1 MKPVEVLIKH
11 LETICKQ
18 HFLNE
23 KILLVD
29 SYMIGE
35 QILRQYTQR
44 NNYALNIKIK
54 TIKDLALDSTSN
66 QQNQLM
72 SNALGVHLVYN
83 LLTELKPGLN
93 YFHELE
99 ITPTLSKSMYLTIN
113 QLRLAG
119 YKSSNLSSEPFVS
132 PKKGDDL
139 KLILEAYEQLLHKH
153 KLVDEADLY
162 RSSLGKYDSRNQI
175 FILQSNLKLT
185 YEQVKF
191 LEALL
196 PPTNFYLP
204 MEAVRGAAIPE
215 SSPLSKVVF
224 GDETPLSYLSD
235 VENSPTTVPT
245 LSLFSAKTEEM
256 ELKEV
261 IYRIKEK
268 GIRFDEAA
276 IFYTSSA
283 QYVTAMYHV
292 AERLQVP
299 VTFGEGIRIGFT
311 RPGKMVAGILAWMKD
326 YYSVQAFLKL
336 LQENVLDLGD
346 DAPSKRTWATLLRGA
361 DIGWGKERYLT
372 QIQAKLK
379 ESLGSEN
386 RIRDYEWILKWF
398 ATTFKHMQTAE
409 NNGTINY
416 RDLLKTIHYFLQNY
430 CKVSSAFDQAAKE
443 ALLERIENLLPFSN
457 ESVVNAHQKFEEDFL
472 TIRIGHS
479 RPKPGFLHFTSY
491 KNGLYLNREHLF
503 IVGMDNKRFPGKA
516 GEDPLLLDTERGKLG
531 RFLPLE
537 KERTKN
543 DLYSMLQLFASAAK
557 NEITI
562 SFCRF
567 DINEN
572 QNISPAYLF
581 LQCYRIQTGDFSA
594 DFKTLQENVP
604 VINRSHPLEIEDWWY
619 EKITNSQ
626 TTQLNEPFLAD
637 FPNIT
642 RGLHAEKMR
651 QDPAFTVYEGKIES
665 DTTSFD
671 PRKNQEITISAG
683 KLEKIA
689 KCPYAY
695 FLENVLRLNVIEDIT
710 YDPTKWLDAKT
721 RGTLLHEIF
730 EKFYQ
735 EMKERHEKPSYSK
748 HVGLLTKIANE
759 RLNDVKKI
767 VPPPNPRTERLE
779 SEEIIESCETFLK
792 IEEENSEQ
800 GEPLYFEYSFGK
812 DAPAVIEL
820 PTGTVHVRGIIDRV
834 DILPDG
840 SYHIIDYKTGSSWGY
855 HTKEFFKGGR
865 QLQHLLYT
873 LAIEAHMGME
883 AGAVKMSSYLFPT
896 RKGAGK
902 RFVREQ
908 EETTRTNG
916 KDILDKLLSI
926 VEHGHFTMTDDENE
940 CTFCEFKK
948 ICRRST
954 YDKDALKHKQ
964 QDETA
969 EGLKSFKGVRAY
981 D

>member
-1 MKPVEVLIKH
+1 MDVLIKH

-35 QILRQYTQR
+35 QILRQFTQQ
-44 NNYALNIKIK
+44 NNHALNLKIK
-54 TIKDLALDSTSN
+54 TIKDLALDSTST
-66 QQNQLM
+66 QQNQLL
-72 SNALGVHLVYN
+72 SDALGAHFVFT
-83 LLTELKPGLN
+83 LLTELKHNLN

-99 ITPTLSKSMYLTIN
+99 ITPTLSKSMYQTIN
-113 QLRLAG
+113 QLRIAG
-119 YKSSNLSSEPFVS
+119 YKSSTLSSEPFVS

-162 RSSLGKYDSRNQI
+162 RHALGKYDSQNQI
-175 FILQSNLKLT
+175 FILQSNLKLA

-191 LEALL
+191 LETAL
-196 PPTNFYLP
+196 PPTYFYLP
-204 MEAVRGAAIPE
+204 METVRGIAIPE
-215 SSPLSKVVF
+215 STPFSKVVF
-224 GDETPLSYLSD
+224 GDETLLSYLFD
-235 VENSPTTVPT
+235 VENSPTTAPT
-245 LSLFSAKTEEM
+245 LSLFSATTEEM

-261 IYRIKEK
+261 IYRIKER

-283 QYVTAMYHV
+283 QYVTAMYHI

-299 VTFGEGIRIGFT
+299 VTFGEGVPIGFT

-326 YYSVQAFLKL
+326 YYSVPALLKL

-346 DAPSKRTWATLLRGA
+346 DAPSKRTWATLLRGS

-372 QIQAKLK
+372 QIKAKLIDS
-379 ESLGSEN
+379 SLTEN

-398 ATTFKHMQTAE
+398 TITFKHMQTVD
-409 NNGTINY
+409 NNESIIY
-416 RDLLKTIHYFLQNY
+416 RDLLKTITYFLQKHY
-430 CKVSSAFDQAAKE
+430 KVSSAFDQVAKD
-443 ALLERIENLLPFSN
+443 ALLERIEDLLPYAN
-457 ESVVNAHQKFEEDFL
+457 ESVANAYQKFEEDFL
-472 TIRIGHS
+472 SIRIGHS
-479 RPKPGFLHFTSY
+479 RPKPGFLHFSSY
-491 KNGLYLNREHLF
+491 KNGFYLNREHLF
-503 IVGMDNKRFPGKA
+503 VVGMDNKRFPGKA
-516 GEDPLLLDTERGKLG
+516 GEDPLLLDTEREKLG

-537 KERTKN
+537 KERLKN
-543 DLYSMLQLFASAAK
+543 DLFSMLQLFASTAK
-557 NEITI
+557 NDITI

-572 QNISPAYLF
+572 RTISPSYLF

-594 DFKTLQENVP
+594 DFKTLQENVQ
-604 VINRSHPLEIEDWWY
+604 VVDRNHPLENVDWWY

-626 TTQLNEPFLAD
+626 TIQLDERLLAD
-637 FPNIT
+637 FSNIT

-651 QDPAFTVYEGKIES
+651 QEPTFTVYEGKIES
-665 DTTSFD
+665 DTTGFD
-671 PRKNQEITISAG
+671 PRKNPEITISAG

-695 FLENVLRLNVIEDIT
+695 FLENVLRVKVIEDIT

-735 EMKERHEKPSYSK
+735 EMKGRHEKPSYSK
-748 HVGLLTKIANE
+748 HVDLLTKIASE
-759 RLNDVKKI
+759 RLNEVKKM
-767 VPPPNPRTERLE
+767 VPPPNRRTERLE

-792 IEEENSEQ
+792 IEEENSEH
-800 GEPLYFEYSFGK
+800 GEPLYFEYSFGE

-820 PTGTVHVRGIIDRV
+820 PSGTVHVRGIIDRV
-834 DILPDG
+834 DKLPDG

-873 LAIEAHMGME
+873 LAIEAHMGLE
-883 AGAVKMSSYLFPT
+883 DGSVKMSSYLFPT

-908 EETTRTNG
+908 EDSTRTNG

-954 YDKDALKHKQ
+954 YDKDGLKQKQ